1 MTMLQTDFPHQ
12 EVGALKALIHGFIQ
26 ERLQAKLEKLGEGE
40 QDRHQKLLEEHRPVA
55 WLQDAARRVGQ
66 IQLVNFGLKFTHPDA
81 RGSSLYLHDSVQAPT
96 LVGTHSLG
104 DERDNDVVGNAAAL
118 DVYKFLKLEHAGKS
132 LLQRVAEGDPA
143 LLAALSEQPEQAADW
158 LQAFACIVDSKGPP
172 TSHKLAKQLYFP
184 LPNGGYHLL
193 APLFPTS
200 LVHRVY
206 TLIQNDRFS
215 EEAQA
220 TRSAYREKRP
230 WAQGYREYPNLVIQ
244 NFGGTKP
251 QNISQLNSERRGE
264 SYLLPSLPP
273 TWRRSGLKPPT
284 QVQSVFI
291 GWFAR
296 RQRVRELSK
305 ALREF
310 LARTRHNNLAIR
322 QARQHL
328 VAGLCD
334 ELLQFAAELHELPP
348 GWSAASNCQLDSAEA
363 LWLDPRRGQTD
374 ESFASLHRR
383 GDWCDEVCARF
394 GKWLNHTL
402 QTEQQTLGDAEY
414 QQWFGDLDTELNM
427 IRLEIA
433 DHE

>member
-1 MTMLQTDFPHQ
+1 MMDSSADVS

-40 QDRHQKLLEEHRPVA
+40 QDKHEKLLEEHRPAV

-104 DERDNDVVGNAAAL
+104 DQRDNDVVGNAAAL
-118 DVYKFLKLEHAGKS
+118 DVYKFLKRKHAGKS
-132 LLQRVAEGDPA
+132 LLQRAAEGDPA

-158 LQAFACIVDSKGPP
+158 LQAFACIVDSKSPP

-184 LPNGGYHLL
+184 LPGGGYHLL

-200 LVHRVY
+200 LVHRVH
-206 TLIQNDRFS
+206 TLIQSDRFS

-220 TRSAYREKRP
+220 ARSAYREKRP
-230 WAQGYREYPNLVIQ
+230 WAHGYREYPNLVIQ

-264 SYLLPSLPP
+264 NYLLPSLPP
-273 TWRRSGLKPPT
+273 TWRRSGLKPP

-328 VAGLCD
+328 VAALCD

-348 GWSAASNCQLDSAEA
+348 GWSAASDCQLDSAEA
-363 LWLDPRRGQTD
+363 LWLDPYRGQTD
-374 ESFASLHRR
+374 ESFARLHRR

-414 QQWFGDLDTELNM
+414 QQWFGDLNTELNM

>member
-1 MTMLQTDFPHQ
+1 MMDSSADASKIS
-12 EVGALKALIHGFIQ
+12 ALKALIHGFIQ
-26 ERLQAKLEKLGEGE
+26 QRLQAKLEKLSEGE
-40 QDRHQKLLEEHRPVA
+40 QDKHQQLLEEHRPDA

-81 RGSSLYLHDSVQAPT
+81 RGSSLYLRDSVHAPT

-104 DERDNDVVGNAAAL
+104 IDRDDDVVGNAAAL

-132 LLQRVAEGDPA
+132 LLQRACEADPA
-143 LLAALSEQPEQAADW
+143 LHAALSEQPEQAAEW
-158 LQAFACIVDSKGPP
+158 LQAFAGIVESKGPP

-184 LPNGGYHLL
+184 LPEGSYHLL

-206 TLIQNDRFS
+206 GYIQRDRFS

-220 TRSAYREKRP
+220 ARSAYREKRP
-230 WAQGYREYPNLVIQ
+230 WAHGYREYPNLVIQ
-244 NFGGTKP
+244 KFGGTKP

-264 SYLLPSLPP
+264 NYLLPSLPP
-273 TWRRSGLKPPT
+273 NWRRTVLKPPT

-334 ELLQFAAELHELPP
+334 ELLQFAAELQELPP
-348 GWSAASNCQLDSAEA
+348 GWSAASDCQLDNAEA
-363 LWLDPRRGQTD
+363 LWLDPYRGQTD
-374 ESFASLHRR
+374 APFASQRRR
-383 GDWCDEVCARF
+383 GDWCDEICSRF
-394 GKWLNHTL
+394 GKWLNHAL
-402 QTEQQTLGDAEY
+402 QSGSLTMGDAEY
-414 QQWFGDLDTELNM
+414 RQWFGDLDAELKM
-427 IRLEIA
+427 IRLEIGQ
-433 DHE
+433 DE